1 MLRLPVAGRRKL
13 VVAIAVVVL
22 PRLLGPCCCR
32 LVVVSGDRAVTG
44 TVPVVV
50 GTTLVPGA
58 EVPGKVTNGQGTMA
72 ALVKVYCS
80 QNGSGPSK

>member
-1 MLRLPVAGRRKL
+1 
-13 VVAIAVVVL
+13 
-22 PRLLGPCCCR
+22 
-32 LVVVSGDRAVTG
+32 VVVSGDRAVTG

-72 ALVKVYCS
+72 ALVKVHCS